1 MHFTIRK
8 AGIEDAGAIAFVQVE
23 TWKTTYAGIVP
34 DAYLSSLS
42 VESRT
47 EKWQEQ
53 FQDGTTL
60 IFVAEDAS
68 GVFGFASGGEL
79 REPIDDYDAELYAIY
94 LLKEKQQQSAGKLLL
109 RKLAEALRARGFHS
123 MIAWVLEKN
132 PSVGFYLRVGGSAA
146 AEKQIEIGGVP
157 LRELAF
163 GWADFDKLIPEV
175 DC

>member
-1 MHFTIRK
+1 MHFTIRQ
-8 AGIEDAGAIAFVQVE
+8 ARTEDAGSIALVQVE

-47 EKWQEQ
+47 ENWKEQ
-53 FQDGTTL
+53 FQAGTTL
-60 IFVAEDAS
+60 LFVAEDAT
-68 GVFGFASGGEL
+68 GVFGFASGGKL
-79 REPIDDYDAELYAIY
+79 REPIDGYDAELYAIY
-94 LLKEKQQQSAGKLLL
+94 LLKEKQQQTAGKLLL

-123 MIAWVLEKN
+123 LIAWVLEKN
-132 PSVGFYLRVGGSAA
+132 PSVGFYLRVGGSAV

-163 GWADFDKLIPEV
+163 GWADLDELIPGV